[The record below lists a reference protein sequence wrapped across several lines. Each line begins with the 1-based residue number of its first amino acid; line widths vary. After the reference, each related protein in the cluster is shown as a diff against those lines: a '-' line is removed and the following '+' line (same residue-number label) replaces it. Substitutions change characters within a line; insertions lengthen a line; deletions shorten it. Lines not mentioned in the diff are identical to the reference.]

1 MSKFLLVETVVVKC
15 LVDGQTDAPETVD
28 FHDVVAEVVENVI
41 LRQVGHHLVQQHN
54 ILEIDVAPRDVIVVQ
69 RHLLVGTCPAPLQ
82 KHRFR
87 HVVVGKHV
95 VVDHGLQRRRPAGIL
110 RTLRNC

>member
-1 MSKFLLVETVVVKC
+1 MVKC

-41 LRQVGHHLVQQHN
+41 LRQVGHHLVQQHD
-54 ILEIDVAPRDVIVVQ
+54 ILVVNVASRDVIVVQ
-69 RHLLVGTCPAPLQ
+69 RHLLVGTGPAPLK

-87 HVVVGKHV
+87 DVVVGERV
-95 VVDHGLQRRRPAGIL
+95 VVEHNLQRRRPAGIL